1 VPDNQEVWNM
11 EERNHTYL
19 LFMLF
24 LSLFALGGTG
34 AEMLHPS
41 PGARQI
47 LGYSDTFI
55 CAVFFLDFL
64 YLFWRAKG
72 RRTRYL
78 LTYGWIDLASCIPMI
93 PQLRWTRA
101 LRVMR
106 IFRILRCI
114 RSARILVRLVV
125 EKRVQSMVLAAC
137 LLVTMMVT
145 VSAVAVLHFEV
156 GASDNNTETGPTYKD
171 IESGTS
177 DKRIDSPEDAIWWSI
192 FTMLNLG
199 YGDKFPV
206 TVEGRIVAAIL
217 AFLGLGLLGLFSGLV
232 ASRLLG
238 AEEAETA
245 TKLDEVKRE
254 LAAIKELLQ
263 IPQPAPSAEH
273 RPRG

>member
-1 VPDNQEVWNM
+1 VPDNQEVWNV
-11 EERNHTYL
+11 EEQNHAYL

-24 LSLFALGGTG
+24 LSLFALVGTG
-34 AEMLHPS
+34 AEMLHIS
-41 PGARQI
+41 PGAHKI

-55 CAVFFLDFL
+55 CGVFFLDFV
-64 YLFWRAKG
+64 YLFWRARG

-78 LTYGWIDLASCIPMI
+78 LTYGWLDLASCIPMI
-93 PQLRWTRA
+93 PQLRWSRA

-106 IFRILRCI
+106 IFRILRCV

-125 EKRVQSMVLAAC
+125 EKRVQSMLLAAC
-137 LLVTMMVT
+137 LLVTTMVT
-145 VSAVAVLHFEV
+145 VSAISVLHFEA
-156 GASDNNTETGPTYKD
+156 GLSDKNTETNLGSSNT
-171 IESGTS
+171 EGSAS
-177 DKRIDSPEDAIWWSI
+177 DKRIEGPEDAIWWSI

-217 AFLGLGLLGLFSGLV
+217 AFLGLGLFGAFSGFV

-238 AEEAETA
+238 TEEAETA

-254 LAAIKELLQ
+254 LVEIKELLR
-263 IPQPAPSAEH
+263 IERHEPSAER